1 MSRYQEPTQE
11 ERWQEDN
18 RWAVYPIEK
27 IEAAMARLSEAVWVK
42 DSDAYVPLSADA
54 IEAAQDRGLSTIFP
68 KENELLLDFDN
79 SLDYDYFQETGRGI
93 LSQFW
98 GIKKVEEK
106 PSTSNKLG
114 HVHVRVTLRKKIEPM
129 ERFAL
134 QAALGSDRK
143 RELLG
148 IAMLNNEDPH
158 PTFLIQREGR
168 LWKQA

>member
-1 MSRYQEPTQE
+1 M
-11 ERWQEDN
+11 
-18 RWAVYPIEK
+18 I
-27 IEAAMARLSEAVWVK
+27 ARE
-42 DSDAYVPLSADA
+42 DAYVPLSADA
-54 IEAAQDRGLSTIFP
+54 IEAAEDRGLSTIFP
-68 KENELLLDFDN
+68 AEDELLLDFDN
-79 SLDYDYFQETGRGI
+79 SLDYDYFQETGRDI

-106 PSTSNKLG
+106 PSASNRPG
-114 HVHVRVTLRKKIEPM
+114 HIHVRVTLENIITPM

-148 IAMLNNEDPH
+148 IALLKNEDPH
-158 PTFLIQREGR
+158 PTFLIQREGL